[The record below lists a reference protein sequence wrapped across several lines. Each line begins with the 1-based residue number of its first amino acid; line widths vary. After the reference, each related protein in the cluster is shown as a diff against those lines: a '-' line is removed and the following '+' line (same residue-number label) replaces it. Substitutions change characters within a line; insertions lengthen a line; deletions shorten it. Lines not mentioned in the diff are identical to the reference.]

1 MIQMMKMK
9 MMMMAMA
16 MTMTVTN
23 KELLTLFLMT
33 LLLTLFLMTLR
44 QSHPPL
50 YTSFRCNVVTDEVG
64 TSPGPKEA

>member
-1 MIQMMKMK
+1 MIQMMT
-9 MMMMAMA
+9 MM
-16 MTMTVTN
+16 MTMTMTN

-33 LLLTLFLMTLR
+33 LLLTLLLMTLR

-50 YTSFRCNVVTDEVG
+50 YTSFRCNVVTDVVG